1 MGGEGFSTAVLRG
14 VTAIDLSIT
23 VFRCYICAALQTD
36 VAGIMYATCLVSD
49 VAMTWPYT
57 LCVEHGR
64 SKITQTRNSAR
75 LLGSQQTYYCME
87 GACRLFHLVLFLFYV
102 HAMYGPL
109 PNGLSMLLGTNL
121 IDQVR
126 WINGSR

>member
-64 SKITQTRNSAR
+64 SKITPNKKLGEATWISTNV
-75 LLGSQQTYYCME
+75 LL
-87 GACRLFHLVLFLFYV
+87 
-102 HAMYGPL
+102 YG
-109 PNGLSMLLGTNL
+109 GRM
-121 IDQVR
+121 
-126 WINGSR
+126 